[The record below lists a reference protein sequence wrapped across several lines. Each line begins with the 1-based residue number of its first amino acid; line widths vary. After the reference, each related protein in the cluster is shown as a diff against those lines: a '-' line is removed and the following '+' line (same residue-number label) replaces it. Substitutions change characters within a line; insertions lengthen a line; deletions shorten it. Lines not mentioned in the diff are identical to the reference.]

1 MILKIRNKFT
11 LSSKSLL
18 ACLFV
23 SNKRQNG
30 WTDRAQILCGTSRGP
45 RASLRMIKISKFCV
59 QKFFISV
66 KFWKCAK
73 KYYEIRKLIFFYW
86 TKRRC
91 SVLTGVIPCQ
101 VNHLWTACSQIL
113 LKFCI
118 QFGIWKKIPEPED
131 ERSETSEAGDMAP
144 ESFRYFEISRTAS
157 IFQMALTSLFLKIA
171 PKNFQ
176 FWIGNH
182 KPVIWR

>member
-1 MILKIRNKFT
+1 MNSTRLIGIKSNHILQGWLEAPKWRFEFQEISFYPVKTISALVMYGSFHV
-11 LSSKSLL
+11 KS
-18 ACLFV
+18 AT
-23 SNKRQNG
+23 
-30 WTDRAQILCGTSRGP
+30 W
-45 RASLRMIKISKFCV
+45 
-59 QKFFISV
+59 
-66 KFWKCAK
+66 
-73 KYYEIRKLIFFYW
+73 
-86 TKRRC
+86 
-91 SVLTGVIPCQ
+91 
-101 VNHLWTACSQIL
+101 WTACSQIL